1 MLQRASLGSK
11 DRRRAS
17 SSPLDLAKSEVEVE
31 PSKGVSDPN
40 SGGRKV
46 SRDPECDRPNVGD
59 HAGEVQS
66 GGSSAR
72 WSRHGPH
79 ESATNPKGRVAR
91 ARRAPRR
98 RNAACA
104 GDCEGCGATTAGARE
119 PTPALRKRRRST
131 ERCRH
136 TSRCSSCRRPQGQQ
150 SVIGNHAATP
160 SCDRRRQKAHRR
172 GAALPVE
179 DREIR
184 PCGHDAEGHAA

>member
-1 MLQRASLGSK
+1 MCSARFKRSAQSMLQ
-11 DRRRAS
+11 
-17 SSPLDLAKSEVEVE
+17 PLDLAKARWRSSH
-31 PSKGVSDPN
+31 PKASRIQTRGPKG
-40 SGGRKV
+40 
-46 SRDPECDRPNVGD
+46 SRDPERDEPTWETTRAKRSRWILGAMV
-59 HAGEVQS
+59 
-66 GGSSAR
+66 SAQP
-72 WSRHGPH
+72 SRKR
-79 ESATNPKGRVAR
+79 ENPKGQSHERT
-91 ARRAPRR
+91 RAPRR
-98 RNAACA
+98 RNAASA

-160 SCDRRRQKAHRR
+160 SCDRRRQNAHRR